1 MRKMS
6 AKKKLL
12 ILKIS
17 AIVLCP
23 LVIFVITTI
32 FTAMGCGELWA
43 DMAQNGITSFS
54 QWITLILYRLLI
66 YLLPAMMLSFFC
78 FDRRYKLMDRLI
90 ILLSWTFF
98 IYLFGNVIIT
108 FFEID
113 TLLGIT
119 IFENLDAM
127 VLLAG
132 YVLTAI
138 NKRKI
143 EFDSSGAII
152 GDLK

>member
-1 MRKMS
+1 
-6 AKKKLL
+6 
-12 ILKIS
+12 
-17 AIVLCP
+17 
-23 LVIFVITTI
+23 
-32 FTAMGCGELWA
+32 
-43 DMAQNGITSFS
+43 
-54 QWITLILYRLLI
+54 
-66 YLLPAMMLSFFC
+66 
-78 FDRRYKLMDRLI
+78 MDRLI